1 MKDHLTVNCFIII
14 KYCYL
19 CPMQHL
25 ETLEEFY
32 QRHPAPNQEI
42 FSENNTGQGH
52 FNVFLRNPC
61 KTRAPFTRRDFYK
74 IALVIGRV
82 KMIYIDKEVVID
94 RPALV
99 FSSPTVTAACEPGEG
114 PQEGYFCLFTQAFID
129 SQENQNILQHYPLF
143 NIGSSHIVFLNELQ
157 LTFVSSLMKKM
168 MEEMNAD
175 YAGKYDLLRN
185 YLHILMHEAL
195 KKSPVNNIISNNS
208 ASARIT
214 NMFLD
219 MLERQ
224 FPIDSPG
231 QSLTFT
237 TAHHFAQALAVHTN
251 HLNRAVKEITGKT
264 TTSHIT
270 ERVMKEANALLKHTD
285 WSIAQI
291 AGGLGFEEPAYFT
304 NFYKKH
310 NGSAPAIART
320 KAA

>member
-1 MKDHLTVNCFIII
+1 
-14 KYCYL
+14 
-19 CPMQHL
+19 MQHL
-25 ETLEEFY
+25 ETLEQFY
-32 QRHPAPNQEI
+32 QRHPVPNQEI

-52 FNVFLRNPC
+52 FNVFLRKPC
-61 KTRAPFTRRDFYK
+61 KVRTPFSRRDFYK
-74 IALVIGRV
+74 IALVVGHG
-82 KMIYIDKEVVID
+82 KMIYSDKEVIID

-99 FSSPTVTAACEPGEG
+99 FSSPTVTASCESGEG
-114 PQEGYFCLFTQAFID
+114 VQEGYFCLFTQAFIE
-129 SQENQNILQHYPLF
+129 SQEYQSELQNYPLF
-143 NIGSSHIVFLNELQ
+143 NTGSSHIVFLNEVQ
-157 LTFVSSLMKKM
+157 LTFVSALMRKM

-175 YAGKYDLLRN
+175 YAGKYELLRN

-195 KKSPVNNIISNNS
+195 KKSPSNNLISNNS
-208 ASARIT
+208 AAARIT
-214 NMFLD
+214 NLFLD
-219 MLERQ
+219 LLERQ

-231 QSLTFT
+231 QSLEFT

-291 AGGLGFEEPAYFT
+291 AGGLGFDEPAYFT

-310 NGSAPAIART
+310 NGSSPAIART
-320 KAA
+320 RAA